1 MATVVIGDI
10 HGNVDALWILF
21 GKISRILT
29 RETTVVFLGDY
40 IDEGPSTKGVID
52 RLLEFREEHLGSVRF
67 LKGNHEQW
75 LEKSLS
81 DQTRHSWLLS
91 MGGLATIKS
100 YSSELEQE
108 FRDIMKRTGPALIA
122 DKLPFP
128 YDFLRGQM
136 PKQHLAF
143 LEGLELYYENED
155 CICTHA
161 GLSRDFT
168 SVERE
173 TEKSLLWGDADF
185 PAYYTGAKL
194 VVFGHFSRKARLVK
208 GVPKPLVTK
217 NAICI
222 DTSGNGVL
230 TALQLPEK
238 RIAQSTV
245 STAAQVMT
253 GPQVRTIVILD
264 DQDHA
269 LKQVIYEFPKVDK
282 NSLVFRHFDTIESFR
297 NASIQRPFVVFLD
310 FFLSKDREFGSGVI
324 PELQCDHLV
333 CFSSK
338 KEMCD
343 HMKLE
348 AEKQDRSRIGH
359 AYSVQKLKE
368 NLENPELKHV
378 LNEIFNGT

>member
-10 HGNVDALWILF
+10 HGNLDALQALL
-21 GKISRILT
+21 GKIRQLLT
-29 RETTVVFLGDY
+29 CDTTVVFLGDY
-40 IDEGPSTKGVID
+40 IDEGPNTKGVID
-52 RLLEFREEHLGSVRF
+52 RLLHFREEHLCRVRF

-75 LEKSLS
+75 LQKSLS
-81 DQTRHSWLLS
+81 DQTKHSWLLS

-100 YSSELEQE
+100 YSADLEKT
-108 FRDIMKRTGPALIA
+108 FRDTMRRTAPALIA
-122 DKLPFP
+122 DKLSLP
-128 YDFLRGQM
+128 YDLLREQM

-194 VVFGHFSRKARLVK
+194 VVFGHFSRKAKLVN

-230 TALQLPEK
+230 TALQLPER

-245 STAAQVMT
+245 SIPA
-253 GPQVRTIVILD
+253 QVRTVVILD

-269 LKQVIYEFPKVDK
+269 LKQVIYEFPNVDK
-282 NSLVFRHFDTIESFR
+282 
-297 NASIQRPFVVFLD
+297 
-310 FFLSKDREFGSGVI
+310 LS
-324 PELQCDHLV
+324 
-333 CFSSK
+333 
-338 KEMCD
+338 
-343 HMKLE
+343 
-348 AEKQDRSRIGH
+348 
-359 AYSVQKLKE
+359 
-368 NLENPELKHV
+368 
-378 LNEIFNGT
+378 

>member
-10 HGNVDALWILF
+10 HGNLDALQALL
-21 GKISRILT
+21 GKIRQILT
-29 RETTVVFLGDY
+29 CDTTVVFLGDY
-40 IDEGPSTKGVID
+40 IDEGPNTKGVID
-52 RLLEFREEHLGSVRF
+52 RLLHFREEHLCRVRF

-75 LEKSLS
+75 LQKSLS
-81 DQTRHSWLLS
+81 DQTKHSWLLS

-100 YSSELEQE
+100 YSADLEKT
-108 FRDIMKRTGPALIA
+108 FRDTMRRTAPALIA
-122 DKLPFP
+122 DKLSLP
-128 YDFLRGQM
+128 YDLLREQM

-143 LEGLELYYENED
+143 LEGLELYYENAD

-194 VVFGHFSRKARLVK
+194 VVFGHFSRKAKLVN

-230 TALQLPEK
+230 TALQLPER

-245 STAAQVMT
+245 SIPA
-253 GPQVRTIVILD
+253 QVRTVVILD

-269 LKQVIYEFPKVDK
+269 LKQVIYEFPNVDK
-282 NSLVFRHFDTIESFR
+282 
-297 NASIQRPFVVFLD
+297 
-310 FFLSKDREFGSGVI
+310 LS
-324 PELQCDHLV
+324 
-333 CFSSK
+333 
-338 KEMCD
+338 
-343 HMKLE
+343 
-348 AEKQDRSRIGH
+348 
-359 AYSVQKLKE
+359 
-368 NLENPELKHV
+368 
-378 LNEIFNGT
+378 